1 MEISPPTDMQQLGGV
16 KVSADG
22 TFEMENVPPEM
33 AAILAD
39 IAKKKAASS
48 GRSGAAGTPG
58 KRKLGERPPRPAA
71 SPLRAVKR

>member
-39 IAKKKAASS
+39 IAKKKAASTVVTS
-48 GRSGAAGTPG
+48 LKSGAIGMSDEEAC
-58 KRKLGERPPRPAA
+58 LG
-71 SPLRAVKR
+71 SLGRAVLEEP

>member
-39 IAKKKAASS
+39 IAKKKAAS
-48 GRSGAAGTPG
+48 
-58 KRKLGERPPRPAA
+58 
-71 SPLRAVKR
+71 